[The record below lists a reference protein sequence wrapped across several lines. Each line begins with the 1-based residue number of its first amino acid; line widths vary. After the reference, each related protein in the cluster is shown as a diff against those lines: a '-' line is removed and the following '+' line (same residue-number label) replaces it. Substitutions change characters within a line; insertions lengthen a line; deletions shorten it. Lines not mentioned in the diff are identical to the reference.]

1 MNLKEKTLGE
11 ELKYQGPI
19 FRVMQYRMR
28 MPDGRES
35 LRDVVVNPN
44 AVAVVAVD
52 DDGSV
57 LMVRQY
63 RRTADAVMLEIPAG
77 KMEPGESPSETARR
91 ELEEETGYVARDM
104 RYLFGGRVSPGFST
118 EIIHTFMATGL
129 SEGRKNP
136 DEDEFMTVERIPL
149 ANMVEHVMAGEIDDS
164 KTIAGILAVA
174 RIQKI

>member
-1 MNLKEKTLGE
+1 MDLKEKTLGE

-35 LRDVVVNPN
+35 MRDVVVNPN

-52 DDGSV
+52 EDGCV

-63 RRTADAVMLEIPAG
+63 RRTADAVLLEIPAG
-77 KMEPGESPSETARR
+77 KMESGEIPSETARR
-91 ELEEETGYVARDM
+91 ELEEETGFVARDM

-118 EIIHTFMATGL
+118 EIIHIFLATGL
-129 SEGRKNP
+129 SEGRQNP

-149 ANMVEHVMAGEIDDS
+149 TNMVEQVMAGEIDDS
-164 KTIAGILAVA
+164 KTIAGILAAA
-174 RIQKI
+174 RILKI